1 MSNSPR
7 DTHPLKPTQP
17 KVQRPP
23 EKADLP
29 QEPVRSPW
37 TVKLFAPEQSIPIQ
51 LEIDDRAVI
60 GRADPDGKF
69 KPDIDLL
76 DYNGEAKG
84 VSRRH
89 AEIRAG
95 RDFLVVID
103 MNSTNGTRLN
113 GFTLQPHE
121 PYRLRHGDTLD
132 IGTMSLEVQISM
144 MPVHEGVKVIKR
156 GTGQLRR
163 TPNEDRYGSRR
174 HILVVEHDDNTARVI
189 VAMLQSLGYRASK
202 VDSTGEAMR
211 FIASEL
217 PDGVLVDL
225 AMPDYPGTEVCRM
238 IKKDLGNVHVPIFVV
253 SNQAD
258 DAIIKEAFDAGADVF
273 LGKPVGADEL
283 LQGLVRFVGNPIITA
298 ED

>member
-7 DTHPLKPTQP
+7 DTHPLKSNQL
-17 KVQRPP
+17 KAQIPP
-23 EKADLP
+23 EKTELP
-29 QEPVRSPW
+29 SEPVRSPW

-60 GRADPDGKF
+60 GRSDPDGKF

-76 DYNGEAKG
+76 ANNQDAKG
-84 VSRRH
+84 ISRRH

-95 RDFLVVID
+95 RDFLVIID

-121 PYRLRHGDTLD
+121 PYRLHNGDSLE
-132 IGTMSLEVQISM
+132 IGTLKLQVQISM

-163 TPNEDRYGSRR
+163 TPDEDRYGTRR
-174 HILVVEHDDNTARVI
+174 HVLVVEHDENTARVI
-189 VAMLQSLGYRASK
+189 VAMLQSLGYRASS

-211 FIASEL
+211 FIAAEL

-225 AMPDYPGTEVCRM
+225 AMPDHPGTEVCRM

-253 SNQAD
+253 SAQTEED
-258 DAIIKEAFDAGADVF
+258 IIKEAFDAGADVF

-283 LQGLVRFVGNPIITA
+283 LQGLVRFVGNPIITP